1 MLPSAMLRRIIRLL
15 GPFLKMALICK
26 NVVKVRVS
34 VRIRV
39 SVSSLYR

>member
-1 MLPSAMLRRIIRLL
+1 VGPVRIEPSLMEYDVIAHVGAM
-15 GPFLKMALICK
+15 
-26 NVVKVRVS
+26 

>member
-1 MLPSAMLRRIIRLL
+1 VIR
-15 GPFLKMALICK
+15 
-26 NVVKVRVS
+26 